1 MLAFALEDYLT
12 GKKLDDPTYVKWV
25 AILRIEDKA
34 KWQSLEMPVYPCQDS
49 DYKKLYPVDERSSNK
64 LSQFKTDPEK

>member
-34 KWQSLEMPVYPCQDS
+34 KWQSLEMPVYPC
-49 DYKKLYPVDERSSNK
+49 
-64 LSQFKTDPEK
+64 